1 MGAMSIIYKR
11 TKILATIGP
20 ASDSEEMIEK
30 LIKAG
35 IKGARLNFSHGS
47 YDEHAAKIKAVREI
61 SKRLGK
67 EVAILQ
73 DLQGPKIRL
82 GDIIDNRFD
91 VKEGDEIVLDY
102 AIEQHDGSANLP
114 VQYNLAEKVKIGEPV
129 FIFDGKV
136 KTEVVEIPS
145 ETAIK
150 LRVLN
155 AGTLM
160 SRKGLNLPDTDF
172 GGDIITPKDMRD
184 IEFGATQD
192 IDYVAMS
199 FIQTA
204 EDINNLRQ
212 ILQGHNSEVQIIAKI
227 ETKLAVSDEELEKI
241 VLASDGV
248 MIARGDM
255 AYEVAPEVVPIVQRK
270 TVALCRKHGK
280 ISIVATQTMGSMSE
294 NPQPSRAEVSDV
306 ANAVIQGADVVMLSD
321 ETATGKYPEE
331 TVNAMRS
338 VIQYTQEHAAVAPID
353 DIVERGESESLNAI
367 SLSAVELAEQINADA
382 LIVET
387 RSGQTAATVAAN
399 RPSLPLIS
407 VTSDERVSHQLAL
420 NYATQ
425 SYLRPDGE
433 FAGLELA
440 KELKSNGFFGD
451 KEKVTVVIVSGRQPG
466 LVGGTDTI
474 RVRVV

>member
-1 MGAMSIIYKR
+1 M
-11 TKILATIGP
+11 ATIGP

-35 IKGARLNFSHGS
+35 INGARLNFSHGS

-61 SKRLGK
+61 SKKLGK
-67 EVAILQ
+67 EVTILQ

-82 GDIIDNRFD
+82 GDIVDNRFD
-91 VKEGDEIVLDY
+91 VKEGDEIVLDH
-102 AIEQHDGSANLP
+102 AIEQHDGSSNLP

-136 KTEVVEIPS
+136 KTEVIEIPS

-204 EDINNLRQ
+204 DDINNLRQ
-212 ILQGHNSEVQIIAKI
+212 ILQSHNSDVQVIAKI

-280 ISIVATQTMGSMSE
+280 ISIVATQTMGSMVD

-321 ETATGKYPEE
+321 ESATGKYPEE
-331 TVNAMRS
+331 TVKAMRD
-338 VIQYTQEHAAVAPID
+338 VIRYTQEHAAVAPID
-353 DIVERGESESLNAI
+353 NIVERGNNEALNAI
-367 SLSAVELAEQINADA
+367 SLSAVELAEQIDADA
-382 LIVET
+382 IVVET
-387 RSGQTAATVAAN
+387 KSGQTAATVAAN
-399 RPSLPLIS
+399 RPSLPIVS
-407 VTSDERVSHQLAL
+407 VTSDERVAHQLAL

-440 KELKSNGFFGD
+440 KELKEKGFFGD
-451 KEKVTVVIVSGRQPG
+451 KENVTIVIVSGRQPG

>member
-1 MGAMSIIYKR
+1 MGVMSTIYKR

-35 IKGARLNFSHGS
+35 INGARLNFSHGS

-61 SKRLGK
+61 SKKLGK
-67 EVAILQ
+67 EVTILQ

-82 GDIIDNRFD
+82 GDIVDNRFD
-91 VKEGDEIVLDY
+91 VKEGDEIVLDH
-102 AIEQHDGSANLP
+102 AIEQHDGSSNLP

-136 KTEVVEIPS
+136 KTEVIEIPS

-204 EDINNLRQ
+204 DDINNLRQ
-212 ILQGHNSEVQIIAKI
+212 ILQSHNSDVQVIAKI

-255 AYEVAPEVVPIVQRK
+255 AYEVAPEVGPSVQRK

-280 ISIVATQTMGSMSE
+280 ISIVATQTMGSMVD

-306 ANAVIQGADVVMLSD
+306 ANAVIQGSDVVMLSD
-321 ETATGKYPEE
+321 ESATGKYPEE
-331 TVNAMRS
+331 TVKAMRD
-338 VIQYTQEHAAVAPID
+338 VIRYTQEHAAVAPID
-353 DIVERGESESLNAI
+353 NIVERGDNEALNAI
-367 SLSAVELAEQINADA
+367 SLSAVELAEQIDADA
-382 LIVET
+382 IVVET
-387 RSGQTAATVAAN
+387 KSGQTAATVAAN
-399 RPSLPLIS
+399 RPSLPIVS
-407 VTSDERVSHQLAL
+407 VTSDARVAHQLAL

-440 KELKSNGFFGD
+440 KELKEKGFFGD
-451 KEKVTVVIVSGRQPG
+451 KENVTIVIVSGRQPG

>member
-1 MGAMSIIYKR
+1 MSTIYKR

-35 IKGARLNFSHGS
+35 INGARLNFSHGS

-82 GDIIDNRFD
+82 GDLVNNNFP
-91 VKEGDEIVLDY
+91 VQEGDEIVLDF
-102 AIEQHDGSANLP
+102 AVKEHDGGSVLP
-114 VQYNLAEKVKIGEPV
+114 VQYNLAEKVKVGELV

-136 KTEVVEIPS
+136 RSEVIEILS

-150 LRVLN
+150 LKIHN
-155 AGTLM
+155 KGTLM

-172 GGDIITPKDMRD
+172 GGDIITPKDLRD

-204 EDINNLRQ
+204 EDIENLRQ
-212 ILQGHNSEVQIIAKI
+212 ILASHNSDVQIIAKI
-227 ETKLAVSDEELEKI
+227 ETKKAVSDEELEKI
-241 VLASDGV
+241 VIASDGV

-255 AYEVAPEVVPIVQRK
+255 AYEVAPEVVPVVQRK

>member
-1 MGAMSIIYKR
+1 MGVMSTIYKR

-35 IKGARLNFSHGS
+35 INGARLNFSHGS

-204 EDINNLRQ
+204 
-212 ILQGHNSEVQIIAKI
+212 
-227 ETKLAVSDEELEKI
+227 
-241 VLASDGV
+241 
-248 MIARGDM
+248 
-255 AYEVAPEVVPIVQRK
+255 
-270 TVALCRKHGK
+270 
-280 ISIVATQTMGSMSE
+280 
-294 NPQPSRAEVSDV
+294 
-306 ANAVIQGADVVMLSD
+306 
-321 ETATGKYPEE
+321 
-331 TVNAMRS
+331 
-338 VIQYTQEHAAVAPID
+338 
-353 DIVERGESESLNAI
+353 
-367 SLSAVELAEQINADA
+367 
-382 LIVET
+382 
-387 RSGQTAATVAAN
+387 
-399 RPSLPLIS
+399 
-407 VTSDERVSHQLAL
+407 
-420 NYATQ
+420 
-425 SYLRPDGE
+425 
-433 FAGLELA
+433 
-440 KELKSNGFFGD
+440 
-451 KEKVTVVIVSGRQPG
+451 
-466 LVGGTDTI
+466 
-474 RVRVV
+474 